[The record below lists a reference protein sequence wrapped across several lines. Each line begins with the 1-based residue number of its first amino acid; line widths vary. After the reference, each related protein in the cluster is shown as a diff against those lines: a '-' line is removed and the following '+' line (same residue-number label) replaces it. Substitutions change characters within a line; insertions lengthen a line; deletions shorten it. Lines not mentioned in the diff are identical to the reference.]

1 MINFFNNLQRSREY
15 RIFISVITACVCAII
30 CSFMVSIGG
39 SIEIAGYGFGAV
51 SAVMVWCAMLNYLGS
66 QQ

>member
-15 RIFISVITACVCAII
+15 RIFICVITACVCAII
-30 CSFMVSIGG
+30 CSFMFSIGG
-39 SIEIAGYGFGAV
+39 SFQIVGYGFGAV
-51 SAVMVWCAMLNYLGS
+51 SALMVWCSMINYLGS